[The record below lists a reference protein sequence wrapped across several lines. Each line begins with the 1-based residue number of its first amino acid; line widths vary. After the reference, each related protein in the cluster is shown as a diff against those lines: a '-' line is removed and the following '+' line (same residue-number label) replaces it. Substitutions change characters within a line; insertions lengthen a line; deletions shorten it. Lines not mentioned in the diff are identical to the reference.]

1 MWQNATEKNC
11 TVLNYESYGW
21 VCENEVLQPVWYE
34 GDPTPLNVED
44 ILQEKDDDNFNNDQ
58 DEDEVFDNNLDS
70 DDEMSE

>member
-1 MWQNATEKNC
+1 MSCVNK
-11 TVLNYESYGW
+11 
-21 VCENEVLQPVWYE
+21 VLQPVWYE

-44 ILQEKDDDNFNNDQ
+44 ILQEKDDNFNNDQ